1 MISTDK
7 NAVSTAASDSHSDRH
22 FAAIIESTHD
32 AIISKDFDGIIQS
45 WNPAA
50 EKIFGYTAAEAI
62 GKSVTMLIPE
72 GHEDE
77 EPKILARVR
86 RGEKIDHYETVRKR
100 KDGSL
105 VNISLTI
112 SPIKDASGK
121 LIGASKI
128 ARDVTEQKRV
138 EQKMHEAQEELAT
151 LNRELEH
158 RVMERTA
165 SLKEAI
171 NQLEE
176 FSYSVSHDLRSPAR
190 AMEAYAKAIVE
201 DYGPRLDERGRGFLQ
216 KIVRSSARMDKL
228 IQDLLTYTRVLRSDM
243 RLESIEL
250 APLLRDILEQYPEMQ
265 PPRAQITLQD
275 GLGVA
280 MAHEASLTQAL
291 SNLLSNAVKFVNPKT
306 IPQID
311 IRSECRNGK
320 VRLWIADNGIGIK
333 PEFQSRLFG
342 MFERINPGLRY
353 EGTGIGLA
361 IVKKAVERMGGT
373 VGVESDGVTGTS
385 FWIELSSASTKLAE
399 PI

>member
-1 MISTDK
+1 MISTNK
-7 NAVSTAASDSHSDRH
+7 NAVSTAASELHSDRH

-32 AIISKDFDGIIQS
+32 AIISKNFDSIIQS

-50 EKIFGYTAAEAI
+50 EKIFGYTAEEAI
-62 GKSVTMLIPE
+62 GQSVTMLIPA

-77 EPKILARVR
+77 EPKILARIR
-86 RGEKIDHYETVRKR
+86 RGEKIDHYETVRRR

-105 VNISLTI
+105 LNISLTI

-121 LIGASKI
+121 IIGASKI
-128 ARDVTEQKRV
+128 ARDITEQKRI
-138 EQKMHEAQEELAT
+138 EREMHEAQRELAT
-151 LNRELEH
+151 LNGELER

-165 SLKEAI
+165 SLEKAV

-190 AMEAYAKAIVE
+190 AMEAYAKAVIE
-201 DYGPRLDERGRGFLQ
+201 DYGPRLDERGRGYLQ

-243 RLESIEL
+243 RLEAIEL
-250 APLLRDILEQYPEMQ
+250 APLLRDVLDQYPEMQ

-280 MAHEASLTQAL
+280 MAHEASLTQVL
-291 SNLLSNAVKFVNPKT
+291 SNLLSNAVKFVSPKT
-306 IPQID
+306 MPQIAV
-311 IRSECRNGK
+311 RSECRNGK

-333 PEFQSRLFG
+333 PEFQARIFG
-342 MFERINPGLRY
+342 MFERISPDLRY

-373 VGVESDGVTGTS
+373 VGMESDGVTGTS
-385 FWIELSSASTKLAE
+385 FWIELSSAPAKLAP

>member
-7 NAVSTAASDSHSDRH
+7 NSVSTSVSDSGPDRH
-22 FAAIIESTHD
+22 FAAIVESTHD
-32 AIISKDFDGIIQS
+32 AIVSKNLDGIIQS

-50 EKIFGYTAAEAI
+50 ENIFGYTAGEAI
-62 GKSVTMLIPE
+62 GKSVTMLMPE

-86 RGEKIDHYETVRKR
+86 RGEKIDHYETVRQR

-105 VNISLTI
+105 VNISLTV
-112 SPIKDASGK
+112 SPIKNASGK
-121 LIGASKI
+121 IIGASKI

-138 EQKMHEAQEELAT
+138 EQKMHEVRGELAT

-165 SLKEAI
+165 SLNEAI

-190 AMEAYAKAIVE
+190 AMEAYAKAVIE
-201 DYGPRLDERGRGFLQ
+201 DYGPRLDARGLGFLQ
-216 KIVRSSARMDKL
+216 KIVRSSGRMDKL
-228 IQDLLTYTRVLRSDM
+228 IQDLLTYTRVLRSDVS
-243 RLESIEL
+243 LKSVEL
-250 APLLRDILEQYPEMQ
+250 APLLRDILDQYPEMQ
-265 PPRAQITLQD
+265 APHAQIRLQD

-333 PEFQSRLFG
+333 PEFQSRLFR
-342 MFERINPGLRY
+342 MFERINPGMRY

-385 FWIELSSASTKLAE
+385 FWIELSSASTRPAQT
-399 PI
+399 I